1 MVIRP
6 FQDNISFQKP
16 LCYTK
21 SAALRLP
28 LFSVAPTAVCSLP
41 FKVSGI
47 FLSHTSDVVFVSLPY
62 IYKQKKKKTINY
74 GKD

>member
-1 MVIRP
+1 MVILT

-21 SAALRLP
+21 SAALRIP
-28 LFSVAPTAVCSLP
+28 LFSVATTQCAVRHAKYLGYFVPYLEC
-41 FKVSGI
+41 F
-47 FLSHTSDVVFVSLPY
+47 FVSLPY
-62 IYKQKKKKTINY
+62 IYKQQKKKTINY